1 MVLVIHV
8 YFVCIP
14 KLMNKKTHSI
24 CHSVICLA
32 LIGLYCGMFAGIAFS
47 NVHCEKNKRCMVI
60 EKISGPDEIKLS
72 FNNMVGSNSIPLVEH
87 IYRIQCQRGEHESRE
102 LKDVCQV
109 SYSTD
114 DSKLSLD
121 NGVIQL
127 QNNEGNNITLA
138 FHFRPRLVS
147 SSGRDALSCRHP
159 SLCNQREY
167 LITIRT
173 SYHQLMRAQ
182 PGRYEGRYL
191 LRIVK
196 GGLKE
201 EKWQDIIVEIQ
212 TMVKVSGLS
221 DIVLT
226 EKNKIEPR
234 GKYSA
239 RYLAEQ
245 HFCIYS
251 SSGAYSISAVGS
263 NLGPMQDAF
272 YLSNGIN
279 KVRYG
284 LRLATDNRHYSRLRP
299 RQVMDGNNASLAPD
313 CSGASNIKLKIV
325 VLDSWLSGKPAG
337 TYSDIVYLHVMPQ

>member
-1 MVLVIHV
+1 
-8 YFVCIP
+8 
-14 KLMNKKTHSI
+14 MNKKTNSI

-47 NVHCEKNKRCMVI
+47 NVNCEKNKSCMLI
-60 EKISGPDEIKLS
+60 EKVSGSDEIKLS
-72 FNNMVGSNSIPLVEH
+72 FSNMMSGNSIPLVEH
-87 IYRIQCQRGEHESRE
+87 VYRMQCQRGEHESRE
-102 LKDVCQV
+102 LRDFCQV
-109 SYSTD
+109 SFNAD
-114 DSKLSLD
+114 DSKLPLD

-127 QNNEGNNITLA
+127 QNNEGNSIALT
-138 FHFRPRLVS
+138 FHFRPQLVS
-147 SSGRDALSCRHP
+147 SSGRGGLSCRHP

-173 SYHQLMRAQ
+173 TSYHQLMRAK

-196 GGLKE
+196 GALKE
-201 EKWQDIIVEIQ
+201 EKWQDVIVEIP

-226 EKNKIEPR
+226 EKSKIEPR

-263 NLGPMQDAF
+263 NRGPMQDAF
-272 YLSNGIN
+272 YLSNGVN

-299 RQVMDGNNASLAPD
+299 GQAMDGNNASLVHD
-313 CSGASNIKLKIV
+313 CSGTSNIKLKIV

-337 TYSDIVYLHVMPQ
+337 TYSDIVYLHVMPK